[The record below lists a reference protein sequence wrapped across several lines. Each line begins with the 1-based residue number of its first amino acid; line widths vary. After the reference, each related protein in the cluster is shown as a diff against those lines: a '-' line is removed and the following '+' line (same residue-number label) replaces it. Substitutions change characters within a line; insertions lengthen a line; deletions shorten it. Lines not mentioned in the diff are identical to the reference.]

1 MTPGDLVR
9 IVDMPED
16 FIGIVLG
23 KGVHPYG
30 CIGGFNPYV
39 EVCWVD
45 GGKKQ
50 SYDSRDLEI
59 ISEAR

>member
-1 MTPGDLVR
+1 
-9 IVDMPED
+9 MPED